1 MRKDRP
7 RGRQKAP
14 FSNLTLNLLIGS
26 CHSRRRNF
34 HMGANITNLMCES
47 EFADR
52 ILRLLASVF
61 RTDSVLLHLHDGD
74 KVRLSL
80 TACPL

>member
-1 MRKDRP
+1 
-7 RGRQKAP
+7 
-14 FSNLTLNLLIGS
+14 
-26 CHSRRRNF
+26 
-34 HMGANITNLMCES
+34 MGANITNIMCES

-52 ILRLLASVF
+52 ILRLSASVF

-74 KVRLSL
+74 KVCLSL